1 MSRKTWIVLAAVGV
15 GAGVAILIGVLASR
29 DGESQ
34 TQASQSFCSSLDTL
48 DSSLTVLT
56 DLSPTGTSK
65 ENYQAAVS
73 EVQSNWDAV
82 KSDAS
87 DLQDVTT
94 SELDDAWGTFESAV
108 QGVPEDASVSDALND
123 VSSATQTLRSSVK
136 STLSGPDCS

>member
-1 MSRKTWIVLAAVGV
+1 MDRPCRRRRWRRCHDSDRR
-15 GAGVAILIGVLASR
+15 LASR
-29 DGESQ
+29 EGESQ
-34 TQASQSFCSSLDTL
+34 TQASQNFCSSLDTL

-73 EVQSNWDAV
+73 EVRSNWDAV
-82 KSDAS
+82 KSDNS

-108 QGVPEDASVSDALND
+108 QGVPEDASVGDALND